1 MWTLFRFSLAHRW
14 DHWKKPRTSSRKKS
28 WYYPPPLNFPA
39 VQGCRCRAPRLLL
52 TAGSVSRGEVPGTEP
67 QTALRLDESMPRQ
80 LELYVN
86 SEIKCTCESLSAPLR
101 WHGCAGRSC
110 CACCRAGGS
119 RSPFPACSALL
130 LCRVQVC
137 SIHHTG
143 TQSKEEPLPEGSCV
157 FSANFLLNHTQ
168 TSWWATADE
177 KSNKLCKWHV
187 QLRVFACAD
196 KFCWC
201 KENPLDNFTVLLSLK
216 LTVVLNSEED
226 SIKLS
231 CSSRK
236 PD

>member
-1 MWTLFRFSLAHRW
+1 M
-14 DHWKKPRTSSRKKS
+14 
-28 WYYPPPLNFPA
+28 
-39 VQGCRCRAPRLLL
+39 VQRCRCRAPRLLL
-52 TAGSVSRGEVPGTEP
+52 AASSVSRGEVPGTEP

-110 CACCRAGGS
+110 CACSGALC
-119 RSPFPACSALL
+119 PACLFCPFALQGPGVGHPPHL
-130 LCRVQVC
+130 NTKQSVAPAWRVLCVLCNFPV
-137 SIHHTG
+137 
-143 TQSKEEPLPEGSCV
+143 EP
-157 FSANFLLNHTQ
+157 Q

-177 KSNKLCKWHV
+177 KSNKLCNWPV
-187 QLRVFACAD
+187 QLRVFVCAD
-196 KFCWC
+196 KSCWC

-231 CSSRK
+231 SSSRK

>member
-28 WYYPPPLNFPA
+28 WYYPPSLNFPA
-39 VQGCRCRAPRLLL
+39 VQGCRCRALRLLL
-52 TAGSVSRGEVPGTEP
+52 AQLRGSGRHRAPDSTQAGWIRA
-67 QTALRLDESMPRQ
+67 QTD
-80 LELYVN
+80 LYVN

-110 CACCRAGGS
+110 CACSGAGS
-119 RSPFPACSALL
+119 SCSALPACSALL
-130 LCRVQVC
+130 LCRLQVW

-143 TQSKEEPLPEGSCV
+143 TQSKAWALPEGSCV
-157 FSANFLLNHTQ
+157 LSASFLLNHRQ
-168 TSWWATADE
+168 TSSWATADE
-177 KSNKLCKWHV
+177 KSNKLCNWHV
-187 QLRVFACAD
+187 QLRVFVCAD

-216 LTVVLNSEED
+216 LTVVLNNEED

-236 PD
+236 HD

>member
-1 MWTLFRFSLAHRW
+1 MWTSFRFSLAHRW

-28 WYYPPPLNFPA
+28 WYYPLPLNFPA
-39 VQGCRCRAPRLLL
+39 VQGCRCRAPRPLLA
-52 TAGSVSRGEVPGTEP
+52 AGSVSRGEVPGTEP

-110 CACCRAGGS
+110 CACSGAGGS

-130 LCRVQVC
+130 LCRVQVW
-137 SIHHTG
+137 SIHCNTK
-143 TQSKEEPLPEGSCV
+143 QSVAPVWRVLCV
-157 FSANFLLNHTQ
+157 PYNFPHRQ

-177 KSNKLCKWHV
+177 KSDKLCNWHV
-187 QLRVFACAD
+187 QLRVFVCAD